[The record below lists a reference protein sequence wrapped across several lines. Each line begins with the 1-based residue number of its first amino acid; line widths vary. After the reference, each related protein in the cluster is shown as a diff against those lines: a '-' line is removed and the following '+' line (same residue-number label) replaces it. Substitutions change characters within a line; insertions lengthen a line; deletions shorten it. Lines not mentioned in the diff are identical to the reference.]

1 MKSGLSEIIC
11 VVDRS
16 GSMGTIKN
24 DAIGGFNTF
33 LEAQQELPG
42 DAKFT
47 LILFNHKY
55 DTIYNGTPIK
65 EVKKLTSRAYITD
78 GNTALYDAVGRAIDT
93 VGVRLA
99 NTPEEDRPEKV
110 IVAILTDG
118 EENSS
123 REYNLEQINN
133 MIKHQKEVYSWEVV
147 FLAANIDAVA
157 TAQTLGIQAK
167 DAFNFVAT
175 GKGVRAAYGD
185 MSRSVSQYRTTK

>member
-16 GSMGTIKN
+16 GSMGAIRS

-33 LEAQQELPG
+33 LQTQKDLPG

-47 LILFNHKY
+47 LILFNDSY
-55 DTIYNGTPIK
+55 DIVYDGAPIK
-65 EVKKLTSRAYITD
+65 EVKNLISKTYVPR

-93 VGVRLA
+93 VGLRLA
-99 NTPEEDRPEKV
+99 NTPEEERPEKV

-123 REYNLEQINN
+123 KEYSLQRINE

-147 FLAANIDAVA
+147 FLAANMDAVA
-157 TAQTLGIQAK
+157 AAQTLGIQSK
-167 DAFNFVAT
+167 DAFSFVAT
-175 GKGVRAAYGD
+175 GKGIRSAYKD
-185 MSRSVSQYRTTK
+185 MSRSVSQYRTK

>member
-1 MKSGLSEIIC
+1 VKQGLSEIIC

-16 GSMGTIKN
+16 GSMGSIKN

-33 LEAQQELPG
+33 LQAQQELPG
-42 DAKFT
+42 DAKLT
-47 LILFNHKY
+47 LILFNDKY
-55 DTIYNGTPIK
+55 YIIHDGTPIK
-65 EVKKLTSRAYITD
+65 EVKNLNSKTYIPT

-93 VGVRLA
+93 VGARLA
-99 NTPEEDRPEKV
+99 NTPEENRPEKV

-123 REYNLEQINN
+123 REYRLEQINE

-147 FLAANIDAVA
+147 FLAANMDAVA

-175 GKGVRAAYGD
+175 GKGVRAAYSD
-185 MSRSVSQYRTTK
+185 MSRSVSQYRTK